1 MAFFGKVGSST
12 HGETTFK
19 YLTFGVVGVDWISL
33 GSRIRGENSASALR
47 MRFSNTRGPRSFSSA
62 FPITVAKA
70 FNGTFIRRS
79 VAKIFVKRKEE
90 AFGRGRGGFG
100 LLPLAA
106 RLSGYQPIHPSTRP
120 SIAGRQANLSV
131 FQRAETRD
139 QCAFPFRRNFRV
151 ENRCHR
157 IGSCG
162 SVADG
167 EEMSATRILYK
178 RKKRNNR
185 RGFHPLAY
193 PRRAHARAKVVG
205 KGGAHGYVHVCRINI
220 YYVSRVRY
228 LNTWGKSDSESRSYS
243 RDFIFRM
250 HSSLQ
255 ISTTRKPVSL
265 GAREICWKI
274 VASGRGDVARAR
286 NNLVTCPEHDNFFS
300 FNPRIGRRCV
310 ARICMDEINRGR
322 SRGKLLFLLVTVDFR
337 TWKSV

>member
-62 FPITVAKA
+62 FPITMAKA

-90 AFGRGRGGFG
+90 AFGRGEGRVWPSALGCSIVR
-100 LLPLAA
+100 LPT
-106 RLSGYQPIHPSTRP
+106 HPSIHQPVRP
-120 SIAGRQANLSV
+120 SPVGKPICRFSNARKRATNARSLFAEIFGSKIDSLARRIA
-131 FQRAETRD
+131 
-139 QCAFPFRRNFRV
+139 
-151 ENRCHR
+151 
-157 IGSCG
+157 SCG

-265 GAREICWKI
+265 GAREIC
-274 VASGRGDVARAR
+274 
-286 NNLVTCPEHDNFFS
+286 
-300 FNPRIGRRCV
+300 
-310 ARICMDEINRGR
+310 
-322 SRGKLLFLLVTVDFR
+322 
-337 TWKSV
+337 

>member
-1 MAFFGKVGSST
+1 MSIGFRSA
-12 HGETTFK
+12 
-19 YLTFGVVGVDWISL
+19 
-33 GSRIRGENSASALR
+33 RASAAKIR
-47 MRFSNTRGPRSFSSA
+47 PRPSVCAFQTHAGRVRFRARFPSRWPKPSMEHLSVDRSPKFSSKERKRRLVGGGEGLA
-62 FPITVAKA
+62 FCPW
-70 FNGTFIRRS
+70 
-79 VAKIFVKRKEE
+79 
-90 AFGRGRGGFG
+90 
-100 LLPLAA
+100 LLDCPVTNP
-106 RLSGYQPIHPSTRP
+106 SIHPPTRP

-265 GAREICWKI
+265 GAREIC
-274 VASGRGDVARAR
+274 
-286 NNLVTCPEHDNFFS
+286 
-300 FNPRIGRRCV
+300 
-310 ARICMDEINRGR
+310 
-322 SRGKLLFLLVTVDFR
+322 
-337 TWKSV
+337 

>member
-1 MAFFGKVGSST
+1 MDFARLAHPRRKFGLGRVCAFQTHAGRVRFRARFPSRWPKPSMEHLSVDRSPKFSSKERKRRLVGGGEGLAFCPWLLDCSVTNPSIHPPVRPSPVGKP
-12 HGETTFK
+12 
-19 YLTFGVVGVDWISL
+19 IC
-33 GSRIRGENSASALR
+33 
-47 MRFSNTRGPRSFSSA
+47 RFSNARKRATNARSLFAEIFGSKIDSLA
-62 FPITVAKA
+62 
-70 FNGTFIRRS
+70 RR
-79 VAKIFVKRKEE
+79 
-90 AFGRGRGGFG
+90 
-100 LLPLAA
+100 
-106 RLSGYQPIHPSTRP
+106 
-120 SIAGRQANLSV
+120 IA
-131 FQRAETRD
+131 
-139 QCAFPFRRNFRV
+139 
-151 ENRCHR
+151 
-157 IGSCG
+157 SCG

-265 GAREICWKI
+265 GAREIC
-274 VASGRGDVARAR
+274 
-286 NNLVTCPEHDNFFS
+286 
-300 FNPRIGRRCV
+300 
-310 ARICMDEINRGR
+310 
-322 SRGKLLFLLVTVDFR
+322 
-337 TWKSV
+337 

>member
-1 MAFFGKVGSST
+1 MDFARLAHPRRKFGLGPPYALFKHTRAAFVFERVSHHDGQ
-12 HGETTFK
+12 
-19 YLTFGVVGVDWISL
+19 SL
-33 GSRIRGENSASALR
+33 QWNIYPSIGRQNFRQ
-47 MRFSNTRGPRSFSSA
+47 
-62 FPITVAKA
+62 K
-70 FNGTFIRRS
+70 
-79 VAKIFVKRKEE
+79 K
-90 AFGRGRGGFG
+90 GRGVWSGGGEG
-100 LLPLAA
+100 LAFCPWLLDCPVTNP
-106 RLSGYQPIHPSTRP
+106 SIHPPTRP

-265 GAREICWKI
+265 GAREIC
-274 VASGRGDVARAR
+274 
-286 NNLVTCPEHDNFFS
+286 
-300 FNPRIGRRCV
+300 
-310 ARICMDEINRGR
+310 
-322 SRGKLLFLLVTVDFR
+322 
-337 TWKSV
+337 

>member
-1 MAFFGKVGSST
+1 MSGNSIFFPPSLFLLLCDSCVFLSFFLSPLFEPISLESSELLDLDRRVDESVDSDGKSEIGPLRELIEVKHGLMAFFGKVGSST

-47 MRFSNTRGPRSFSSA
+47 VCAFQTHAGRVRFRARFPSRWPKPSMEHLSVDRSPKFSS
-62 FPITVAKA
+62 KERK
-70 FNGTFIRRS
+70 RRL
-79 VAKIFVKRKEE
+79 V
-90 AFGRGRGGFG
+90 GGRGGFG

-151 ENRCHR
+151 ENRCRR

-178 RKKRNNR
+178 RIPSEKRGTIDVVSIHLLIHVVHT
-185 RGFHPLAY
+185 RG
-193 PRRAHARAKVVG
+193 PRWWGRVV
-205 KGGAHGYVHVCRINI
+205 H
-220 YYVSRVRY
+220 
-228 LNTWGKSDSESRSYS
+228 T
-243 RDFIFRM
+243 
-250 HSSLQ
+250 
-255 ISTTRKPVSL
+255 
-265 GAREICWKI
+265 
-274 VASGRGDVARAR
+274 
-286 NNLVTCPEHDNFFS
+286 VTYMYA
-300 FNPRIGRRCV
+300 V
-310 ARICMDEINRGR
+310 
-322 SRGKLLFLLVTVDFR
+322 
-337 TWKSV
+337 